1 MHTPITVTDGII
13 SCGTS
18 TKWNPKRWLKDGKWT
33 TYKATETEDGKQSYT
48 VKLSEGRN
56 IVEIKAGD
64 ATTYHV
70 ILARGVDVTIDNVYR
85 PNQALQV
92 GDTAKVTI
100 NNMLPPLFK
109 MAAIYNPGGVDFECK
124 ANGVEYKASFG
135 QYMVGSSFLLKMQE
149 EDAGT
154 YKITDAA
161 LTTHAW
167 GASNGAHR
175 RLTEMLCQV
184 IGMAEIIRTLITGR
198 WLIFQR

>member
-1 MHTPITVTDGII
+1 MIEGRTVYYLKSQTGVDGVTYDMNDSAEYTFTPTAKTGDKEEKITSVKVHTPITVTDGII

-100 NNMLPPLFK
+100 NNMLP
-109 MAAIYNPGGVDFECK
+109 
-124 ANGVEYKASFG
+124 
-135 QYMVGSSFLLKMQE
+135 
-149 EDAGT
+149 
-154 YKITDAA
+154 
-161 LTTHAW
+161 TH
-167 GASNGAHR
+167 
-175 RLTEMLCQV
+175 V
-184 IGMAEIIRTLITGR
+184 
-198 WLIFQR
+198 